1 MRKKR
6 EKRKSEERRQREITE
21 RERKDILIEN
31 ALKNYYF
38 YKI

>member
-1 MRKKR
+1 MRKKK
-6 EKRKSEERRQREITE
+6 EKRKSGERRKRE

-31 ALKNYYF
+31 VLKNYYF